1 LIIHALFPFR
11 HASCKY
17 LSHKIGKQESE
28 LLDIE
33 SMGTLVCLIRS
44 ENFEQEVIAEKR
56 PVLILCMPRDEEF
69 PNQLKVMEHI
79 ATKHSQELKVAVL
92 EEGLIEAF
100 KKNYRVIGTPT
111 FLLLVEGKE
120 RGRMLGLADQ
130 EMLTDLVLHS

>member
-1 LIIHALFPFR
+1 LIIHALLFFR

-17 LSHKIGKQESE
+17 LLHKIGKQESE

-56 PVLILCMPRDEEF
+56 PVLILCMPRDDEF
-69 PNQLKVMEHI
+69 PQQLKIIEDI